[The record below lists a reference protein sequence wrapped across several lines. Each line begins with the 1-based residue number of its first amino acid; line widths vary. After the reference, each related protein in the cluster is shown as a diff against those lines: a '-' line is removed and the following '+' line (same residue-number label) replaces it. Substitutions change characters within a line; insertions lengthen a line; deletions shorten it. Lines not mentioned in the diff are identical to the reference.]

1 MCAQNK
7 LHPRL
12 KCIGMQIETMHTCFK
27 LGVSCSES
35 RAHINELTHESR
47 LNWNKLATLPGVCA
61 GCESHAHHPCK
72 CALCADAQMCIKCTF
87 LGNYLF
93 RLIIK
98 LLLCINM
105 QLFLYRFTVLLVY
118 LLPVH
123 PIIQMQL
130 LNVQC

>member
-1 MCAQNK
+1 MCVLKISCIHAWSALECK
-7 LHPRL
+7 LKPCTL
-12 KCIGMQIETMHTCFK
+12 VSN
-27 LGVSCSES
+27 GVSCSES
-35 RAHINELTHESR
+35 RAPINELTHESR

-98 LLLCINM
+98 LLLCIIM